1 MKLLRNNFVI
11 PASCRLKM
19 ENFTSSFTRKAMT
32 GEEQDS
38 SKILIYTGRPWKTD
52 ELRLKS
58 NDDLHKLWYV
68 LLKEK
73 NNILSDSALYLKTA
87 LEEMPGNR
95 IQKIQKSMSRLQ
107 FVLSER
113 KNTREEYRKSLE
125 MKYVE
130 EMKLKL
136 KNEKEK
142 NDFENLISPQISFAL
157 LRSKLEALRLGDN
170 SNNYIDNLVSSEE
183 KKKQYKKELREKYSH
198 FKQKSTE
205 SKPENDNEHSS
216 NQGNANKILEFKNS
230 IEKQLSEGIS
240 QISQEEILRT
250 HIKNWRILDLK
261 QRRVVLDMLNKRRS
275 IDAKSSFIKE
285 LNLLAQKI
293 AYEESKS
300 KNN

>member
-1 MKLLRNNFVI
+1 MKLLRNNFMI
-11 PASCRLKM
+11 PASCRLKI
-19 ENFTSSFTRKAMT
+19 ENFTSSFTGKAMT

-38 SKILIYTGRPWKTD
+38 SKMLIYTGRPWKTD

-73 NNILSDSALYLKTA
+73 NNILSDSALYLRTT

-125 MKYVE
+125 IKYVE

-142 NDFENLISPQISFAL
+142 NDFENSISPQISFAL

-183 KKKQYKKELREKYSH
+183 KKKQYKKELREKYSQN
-198 FKQKSTE
+198 KQKSTE
-205 SKPENDNEHSS
+205 AKSENENEHSS
-216 NQGNANKILEFKNS
+216 NQENANRILEFRNS

-250 HIKNWRILDLK
+250 HIKNWRVLDLK

>member
-1 MKLLRNNFVI
+1 
-11 PASCRLKM
+11 
-19 ENFTSSFTRKAMT
+19 
-32 GEEQDS
+32 
-38 SKILIYTGRPWKTD
+38 
-52 ELRLKS
+52 
-58 NDDLHKLWYV
+58 
-68 LLKEK
+68 
-73 NNILSDSALYLKTA
+73 
-87 LEEMPGNR
+87 
-95 IQKIQKSMSRLQ
+95 MSRLQ

-125 MKYVE
+125 IKYVE

-142 NDFENLISPQISFAL
+142 NDFENSISPQISFAL

-205 SKPENDNEHSS
+205 AKSENENEHSS
-216 NQGNANKILEFKNS
+216 NQENANRILEFRNS
-230 IEKQLSEGIS
+230 IERQLSEGIS

-250 HIKNWRILDLK
+250 HIKNWRVLDLK

-275 IDAKSSFIKE
+275 IDAKSSFVKE